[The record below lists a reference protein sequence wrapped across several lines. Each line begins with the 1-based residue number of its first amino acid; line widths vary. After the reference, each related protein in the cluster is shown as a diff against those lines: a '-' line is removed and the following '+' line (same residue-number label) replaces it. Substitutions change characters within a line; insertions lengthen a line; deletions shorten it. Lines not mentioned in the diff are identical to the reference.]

1 MDLTTEHTEWRLPNG
16 RYVKVF
22 ASYFIDP
29 DHPLADES
37 GKVVVASTNTAID
50 LAGATRLGVGE
61 IDHYSRQ
68 AESAFAEAMAAV
80 GAIADAQK
88 ATKIATA
95 RAALADAGLPEAAIN
110 ALMALNGQ
118 L

>member
-1 MDLTTEHTEWRLPNG
+1 MVGMSRSLPATLST
-16 RYVKVF
+16 RITRWPTR
-22 ASYFIDP
+22 AARWLW
-29 DHPLADES
+29 LARTPP
-37 GKVVVASTNTAID
+37 STW
-50 LAGATRLGVGE
+50 LVRPRLGVGE